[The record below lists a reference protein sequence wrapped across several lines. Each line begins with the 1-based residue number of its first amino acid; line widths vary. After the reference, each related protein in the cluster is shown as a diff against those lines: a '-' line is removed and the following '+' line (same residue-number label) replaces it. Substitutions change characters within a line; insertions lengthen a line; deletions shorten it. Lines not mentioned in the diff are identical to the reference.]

1 MLENYLIIVIFRD
14 QKTFKLAINI
24 KTVKEILFTSIVVLT
39 VMAVLLSLSG
49 VHVIAQ
55 ETDVVMDAQNITGAD
70 SNNLTSD
77 DNASEPEAGMISRK
91 D

>member
-1 MLENYLIIVIFRD
+1 MLENYLVIVIVRD

>member
-1 MLENYLIIVIFRD
+1 MLENYFVIVIVGD

-24 KTVKEILFTSIVVLT
+24 KTVKEILFTSIIVLT

-55 ETDVVMDAQNITGAD
+55 ENNVVMDAQNITGPD

>member
-1 MLENYLIIVIFRD
+1 MLENYFVIVIVGD

-49 VHVIAQ
+49 G
-55 ETDVVMDAQNITGAD
+55 TCN
-70 SNNLTSD
+70 S
-77 DNASEPEAGMISRK
+77 SRNQRSYGCTEYNRIRFQQSHIR
-91 D
+91 

>member
-1 MLENYLIIVIFRD
+1 MFENYLLLVIVRD

-24 KTVKEILFTSIVVLT
+24 KTVNEILFTSIVVLT

-55 ETDVVMDAQNITGAD
+55 ETNVVMDAQNITGSD

>member
-1 MLENYLIIVIFRD
+1 
-14 QKTFKLAINI
+14 
-24 KTVKEILFTSIVVLT
+24 
-39 VMAVLLSLSG
+39 MAVLLSLSG

-55 ETDVVMDAQNITGAD
+55 ENNVVMDAQNITGPD

>member
-1 MLENYLIIVIFRD
+1 M
-14 QKTFKLAINI
+14 
-24 KTVKEILFTSIVVLT
+24 KEILFTSIVVLT

-49 VHVIAQ
+49 VPVIAQ
-55 ETDVVMDAQNITGAD
+55 ETNVVMDAQNITGPD

-77 DNASEPEAGMISRK
+77 NNASEPEAGMISRK